1 MAGLR
6 PSLRTL
12 RCRPRGRAHAR
23 LGADVDR
30 YSVITSDLLTCTESR
45 CRSSGALRKTMG
57 STMVQWPRLG
67 SRQIRREAAW
77 PSMPATSSIVSARP

>member
-6 PSLRTL
+6 APLRTL

-30 YSVITSDLLTCTESR
+30 YSVRRTAKDSL
-45 CRSSGALRKTMG
+45 G
-57 STMVQWPRLG
+57 STMIQWPRLG
-67 SRQIRREAAW
+67 SRQVRREAAW
-77 PSMPATSSIVSARP
+77 PSMPATSSMVSVRP